1 MLHAKFG
8 LLVRFC
14 ISSPYLSVAFYLRQ
28 VIDIFEYLV
37 CLYLPINFVSFKF
50 YVLFFKF
57 TPTQCKL
64 ETSSSEKRDGMKNM
78 WQL

>member
-1 MLHAKFG
+1 MIHAKFG
-8 LLVRFC
+8 LIVRFC

-50 YVLFFKF
+50 YVLFF
-57 TPTQCKL
+57 
-64 ETSSSEKRDGMKNM
+64 
-78 WQL
+78 